1 VVSRGLGAR
10 ASNRLAKIS
19 KWLAVDLQTIDWRGA
34 QMIKAILR
42 DVQLWIPLGVLVG
55 GILLLIAI
63 H

>member
-1 VVSRGLGAR
+1 
-10 ASNRLAKIS
+10 
-19 KWLAVDLQTIDWRGA
+19 
-34 QMIKAILR
+34 MIKAILR